1 MKQILITT
9 IALLICL
16 GIRAQNQ
23 GIDSVLRQ
31 IEANNKELQANAQLI
46 SSQKLENKTENNLPD
61 PTLSYAHL
69 WDSKT
74 VMKP

>member
-1 MKQILITT
+1 MIIKTMNKRILIFSTT
-9 IALLICL
+9 IFTCAWIN
-16 GIRAQNQ
+16 AQESSIN
-23 GIDSVLRQ
+23 DVLHQ

-69 WDSKT
+69 WDS
-74 VMKP
+74 